1 VNNEPLSEGRVPMQN
16 RFLDP
21 QQDDI
26 RDARGARD
34 PTRLASETSLPKE
47 VTDPEHADDRRLS
60 AMRQHCQLDPPD

>member
-1 VNNEPLSEGRVPMQN
+1 MNRSARGSVLMQDLGHH

-26 RDARGARD
+26 RDGRGARD

-47 VTDPEHADDRRLS
+47 VSDPSMPTIAAFPR
-60 AMRQHCQLDPPD
+60 